1 MNTWSLKTLREEEE
15 EEERGGGGG
24 GGADRRTGDQCDD
37 ALLELL

>member
-1 MNTWSLKTLREEEE
+1 MNTWSLKTLREEE